1 MQERRGFTLIELL
14 VVIAIIAILAA
25 ILFPVFAQARE
36 KGRQAVCLS
45 NLNQL
50 IKGTL
55 MYTSDHEGG
64 YPFGLRGHSPENVL
78 YFVHDLTHPYR
89 KNADILTC
97 PSYPASG
104 SGQDYTGPDW
114 QRGQYGRSLFS
125 AIHTRCSACRP
136 AGTFRYNA
144 YTFNFGL
151 FGMVLGHPQLSSS
164 GAPHCQSPPSG
175 LVARCSM
182 PLTESRVPQPADTIA
197 YVDGYF
203 PRGYNRTEW
212 RAWLDYWY
220 KWEVWPRHTEG
231 LSVAYIDGH
240 VKWSRYN
247 GLPTG
252 GRVIPGCPS
261 GSGTGCSPYARPT
274 YYSWTNHVPPATR
287 RSCGFTEFPTREE
300 HFECVGHP
308 GGVPNFGDFHGVPG
322 TCIADINC
330 W

>member
-1 MQERRGFTLIELL
+1 MRKRGFTLIELL

-36 KGRQAVCLS
+36 KARQAQCLS
-45 NLNQL
+45 NLRQL
-50 IKGTL
+50 INGTL
-55 MYTSDHEGG
+55 MYASDYDGG

-89 KNADILTC
+89 KNADILKC
-97 PSYPASG
+97 PSYPGSD

-125 AIHTRCSACRP
+125 AIRVRCGACRP

-151 FGMVLGHPQLSSS
+151 FGMVLGTPQVGSRGTRL
-164 GAPHCQSPPSG
+164 CQNAPSG
-175 LVARCSM
+175 LVARCHL
-182 PLTESRVPQPADTIA
+182 PLTESGVPQPADTIA

-212 RAWLDYWY
+212 RAWIDYWY
-220 KWEVWPRHTEG
+220 KWESWPRHTEG
-231 LSVAYIDGH
+231 MSVAYIDGH

-252 GRVIPGCPS
+252 GRVIAGCPS
-261 GSGTGCSPYARPT
+261 GSGTGCNPYARPT

-287 RSCGFTEFPTREE
+287 RACGFTEFPTREE

-322 TCIADINC
+322 TCIADVNC

>member
-1 MQERRGFTLIELL
+1 MQQRRGFTLIELL

-36 KGRQAVCLS
+36 KARQAMCLS

-50 IKGTL
+50 IKGTI
-55 MYTSDHEGG
+55 MYASDYDGT
-64 YPFGLRGHSPENVL
+64 YPFGLRGTSRDNIL

-89 KNADILTC
+89 KNADILKC
-97 PSYPASG
+97 PSYAQSEG
-104 SGQDYTGPDW
+104 GQDYTGPNW
-114 QRGQYGRSLFS
+114 QSGQYGRSLFA
-125 AIHTRCSACRP
+125 AIRVRCGACRP

-144 YTFNFGL
+144 YTFNLGL
-151 FGMVLGHPQLSSS
+151 FSTMLGTPGNNGCVSQ
-164 GAPHCQSPPSG
+164 PSG
-175 LVARCSM
+175 LAARCFN
-182 PLTESRVPQPADTIA
+182 PVTEAGVPQPADTIA

-203 PRGYNRTEW
+203 PRGYNRTEF
-212 RAWLDYWY
+212 RAWIDYWY
-220 KWEVWPRHTEG
+220 KWESWPRHTEG
-231 LSVAYIDGH
+231 MSVAFIDGH
-240 VKWSRYN
+240 VKWFRYN

-252 GRVIPGCPS
+252 GRIISGCTPPQGRYDCPS
-261 GSGTGCSPYARPT
+261 IYARST

-308 GGVPNFGDFHGVPG
+308 AGVPNFGDFHGVPG